1 LAEFFWQSSDE
12 FLLWLGSRAS
22 ESTHPFER
30 AAIESELEIL
40 KEFSAK
46 HKQALEGGR
55 QLALH

>member
-1 LAEFFWQSSDE
+1 LAAIFWLSSDE
-12 FLLWLGSRAS
+12 FLLRLDSRAS